1 MKEGFDVVTG
11 GAGFIGSHICRTL
24 LRRGRRVRII
34 DNLLTGKPDNVADIR
49 REFGAKCE
57 IFEQDVRD
65 LEGLMNLLEGAE
77 TVYHQAALTSVQ
89 KSLQNPLETSSTNV
103 DGTLKV
109 LLAARDRGIRKVVFA
124 TSTSVYGD
132 SEALP
137 KREEM
142 KPNPISPYAVT
153 KYVGELY
160 CKIFSEVYQL
170 PTLGLRYF
178 NVFGPSQDPD
188 SEYAAVIP
196 RFISRMLGGQQAIIY
211 GDGEQNRDFI
221 FVDDVVS
228 ANLLATESN
237 AQGLCL
243 NIGCGRRFTLN
254 QLVEIL
260 NEILGTKL
268 LPIYQP
274 ARLGDVRHSQAD
286 IRLAEKT
293 IGFKPTIS
301 LREGLR
307 RTVKC
312 FQKEALDSGRRV

>member
-11 GAGFIGSHICRTL
+11 GAGFIGSHICRAL
-24 LRRGRRVRII
+24 LRQGRRVRII
-34 DNLLTGKPDNVADIR
+34 DNLLSGKLDNVADIR
-49 REFGAKCE
+49 QRFGAKCE
-57 IFEQDVRD
+57 TFEQDVCD
-65 LEGLMNLLEGAE
+65 LEGLMNLFKGAD

-89 KSLQNPLETSSTNV
+89 KSLQNPLETNSTNV

-132 SEALP
+132 SDALP

-178 NVFGPSQDPD
+178 NVFGPSKNPD

-211 GDGEQNRDFI
+211 DDGEQNRDFI

-228 ANLLATESN
+228 ANLLATESH

-243 NIGCGRRFTLN
+243 NIGCGHRFTLN
-254 QLVEIL
+254 QIVKIL

-286 IRLAEKT
+286 IRLAETT

-307 RTVKC
+307 RTVKW
-312 FQKEALDSGRRV
+312 FQRKTLDTSSPW